1 MHGIC
6 FSKIIDLYQYCFF
19 SPEYT
24 SSINERYKIMG
35 VFGELFNDLT
45 GWLTIGIILFMLV
58 MMAYLF
64 SMFINKSAKNG
75 K

>member
-1 MHGIC
+1 
-6 FSKIIDLYQYCFF
+6 
-19 SPEYT
+19 
-24 SSINERYKIMG
+24 MG

-45 GWLTIGIILFMLV
+45 GWLTIGVIVFMLV

-64 SMFINKSAKNG
+64 GMFINKANKG